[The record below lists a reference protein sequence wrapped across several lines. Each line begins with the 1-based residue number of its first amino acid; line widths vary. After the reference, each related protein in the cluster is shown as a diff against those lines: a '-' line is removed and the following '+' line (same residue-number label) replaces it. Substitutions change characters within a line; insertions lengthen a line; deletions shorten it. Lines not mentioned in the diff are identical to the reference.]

1 MTSLLRINIFSI
13 KLCFLILIVLTG
25 CKKMEFDKIAS
36 GAWNPNLAVPLAHS
50 SFNVYDILAQNDP
63 DELVVINPAT
73 GAIALSYKSDLAI
86 FEASSIVSIEAQ
98 SVQSNLSLAELGL
111 SSIGSLTGTISDNNS
126 KIIEIATENGIEL
139 HSMHINNGLLTIQV
153 STHLKHDVTINLTFP
168 EVKKSGVPVTKTI
181 QLNYNGSLPQAAVT
195 QVDLNNSDADFTL
208 GNTDV
213 NKLAILINTTIS
225 GTGNEVSGSE
235 SISFDFQFSSLDYQ
249 HVKGYFGQNNIG
261 NVTDSILL
269 RIFQNATEGYFEF
282 TNPSVNFFINND
294 MQVPS
299 QINFHDLKT
308 INIQNGQELSLVGY
322 PSTVNINSPTSMG
335 QSASTTWTLNTSNT
349 QNLNTIITPT
359 PKFFNFDV
367 SATINPSGNPNE
379 VNIIERDDRLTLSA
393 EVSLPLEGLAYGFR
407 LIDTVDFNLV
417 EDPSNI
423 ESVLL
428 RLYVNN
434 GFPVQFVTDIIFA
447 DENYVPVFSVFTSP
461 KVVVASATVDGQGK
475 VNQNTEKI
483 TDALLTPAQIAQL
496 GNVKYILINGVA
508 QTLNALNGQI
518 VKFFDT
524 YKLDLKLSTQVQ
536 GKIGL

>member
-1 MTSLLRINIFSI
+1 MTSLLRTNIFSI

-50 SFNVYDILAQNDP
+50 SFNVYDILAQNNP

-168 EVKKSGVPVTKTI
+168 EVKKSGVPLTKTI
-181 QLNYNGSLPQAAVT
+181 QLNYNGSLPQTAVT

-261 NVTDSILL
+261 NVADSILL

>member
-1 MTSLLRINIFSI
+1 MTSLLRTNIFSI

-50 SFNVYDILAQNDP
+50 SFNVYDILAQNNP

-168 EVKKSGVPVTKTI
+168 EVKKSGVPLTKTI
-181 QLNYNGSLPQAAVT
+181 QLNYNGSLPQTAVT

-261 NVTDSILL
+261 NVADSILL

-308 INIQNGQELSLVGY
+308 INTQNGQELSLVGY

-447 DENYVPVFSVFTSP
+447 DENYIPVFSVFTSP

>member
-1 MTSLLRINIFSI
+1 
-13 KLCFLILIVLTG
+13 
-25 CKKMEFDKIAS
+25 MEFDKIAS

-50 SFNVYDILAQNDP
+50 SFNVYDILAQNNP

-168 EVKKSGVPVTKTI
+168 EVKKSGVPLTKTI
-181 QLNYNGSLPQAAVT
+181 QLNYNGSLPQTAVT

-261 NVTDSILL
+261 NVADSILL